1 MSGSITARRKRR
13 RLERTLHLIAILQAK
28 HPLAFAPK
36 NTHPVQPLGT
46 NVATEA
52 YESLR
57 LIDPTVTQQEV
68 DQAVEY
74 WEGRKFYLKSF
85 EAATHRINLAGEPIQ
100 ILDDADREKALSRKR
115 SIVSQRQIN
124 E

>member
-1 MSGSITARRKRR
+1 MSGSITANRKRK
-13 RLERTLHLIAILQAK
+13 RLERTLDLIAALQAR

-36 NTHPVQPLGT
+36 NTHPVQPLAADIVT
-46 NVATEA
+46 QA
-52 YESLR
+52 YESLKST
-57 LIDPTVTQQEV
+57 DPAVTLYEV
-68 DQAVEY
+68 GQAVEH

-85 EAATHRINLAGEPIQ
+85 ETATHRIDLAGHPAGT
-100 ILDDADREKALSRKR
+100 LDEVDREKALSRKQ

>member
-13 RLERTLHLIAILQAK
+13 RLERTLHLIATLQVK

-36 NTHPVQPLGT
+36 NGHPVQPLAT
-46 NVATEA
+46 NISTEA

-57 LIDPTVTQQEV
+57 LTDPTVTPQEV

-85 EAATHRINLAGEPIQ
+85 ESATHRINLAGEPIQ
-100 ILDDADREKALSRKR
+100 ILDDVDREKALSRKR
-115 SIVSQRQIN
+115 SIVSQRQIS

>member
-1 MSGSITARRKRR
+1 MSGSITASRKRR
-13 RLERTLHLIAILQAK
+13 RLERTLHLIAALQAK

-36 NTHPVQPLGT
+36 NAHPVQPLAT

-52 YESLR
+52 YNSLR
-57 LIDPTVTQQEV
+57 LTDKTVTRQEV
-68 DQAVEY
+68 NQVLEY

-85 EAATHRINLAGEPIQ
+85 ESATHRINLAGEPIQ
-100 ILDDADREKALSRKR
+100 ILDDSDREKALSRKR
-115 SIVSQRQIN
+115 NIVSQRQMK

>member
-1 MSGSITARRKRR
+1 MSGSITARRRRR
-13 RLERTLHLIAILQAK
+13 RLERTLYLIATLQAK

-36 NTHPVQPLGT
+36 NANPVQPLGI

-57 LIDPTVTQQEV
+57 LSDPTITPQEV

-85 EAATHRINLAGEPIQ
+85 ESATHRINLWGEPVQ
-100 ILDDADREKALSRKR
+100 ILDEADREKALSRKR